1 MSARE
6 DDWTRWLPAEAVAAI
21 DRWWKPLWDQIRLL
35 PAQQPTP
42 GELEFEAVEEPKP
55 GERWRERF
63 EDMWPAYQAWYLQ
76 EGDAARPS
84 YAACRRTLEEHMPEL
99 MPVYEKL
106 VELAGGGDL
115 AARLRPSAA
124 LRDVLVLDTDPGRVA
139 LAVPQVPAL
148 YGEYV
153 RQATAFLAERR

>member
-1 MSARE
+1 VTRALDLDGRVLRARVRRIRE
-6 DDWTRWLPAEAVAAI
+6 LLATVPALGRIDPPRLVDEPVTALAAE
-21 DRWWKPLWDQIRLL
+21 RLL
-35 PAQQPTP
+35 T
-42 GELEFEAVEEPKP
+42 V
-55 GERWRERF
+55 
-63 EDMWPAYQAWYLQ
+63 
-76 EGDAARPS
+76 
-84 YAACRRTLEEHMPEL
+84 
-99 MPVYEKL
+99 L
-106 VELAGGGDL
+106 VELAFACNRDVAIEVLGRAPAGYPESFDLAAQASLISADL

>member
-1 MSARE
+1 MTRALDLDGRVLRARVRRIRE
-6 DDWTRWLPAEAVAAI
+6 LLATVPALGRIDPPRLVDEPVTALAAE
-21 DRWWKPLWDQIRLL
+21 RLL
-35 PAQQPTP
+35 T
-42 GELEFEAVEEPKP
+42 V
-55 GERWRERF
+55 
-63 EDMWPAYQAWYLQ
+63 
-76 EGDAARPS
+76 
-84 YAACRRTLEEHMPEL
+84 
-99 MPVYEKL
+99 L
-106 VELAGGGDL
+106 VELAFACNRDVAVEVLGRAPASYPASFDLAAQAGLISPEL

>member
-1 MSARE
+1 MVDEPVTA
-6 DDWTRWLPAEAVAAI
+6 LAAE
-21 DRWWKPLWDQIRLL
+21 RLI
-35 PAQQPTP
+35 T
-42 GELEFEAVEEPKP
+42 V
-55 GERWRERF
+55 
-63 EDMWPAYQAWYLQ
+63 
-76 EGDAARPS
+76 
-84 YAACRRTLEEHMPEL
+84 
-99 MPVYEKL
+99 L
-106 VELAGGGDL
+106 VELAFACNRDVALEVLGRAPASYPASFDLAAQAGLISADL